1 MKESFTLTSVAALV
15 LVAGVVHAASP
26 LVDEPPKPEP
36 SPTQPTA
43 VAAPPVVA
51 PFGLRGLGV
60 GTSVRIDQT
69 FAPYN
74 VADKGYFESVH
85 FVSASLKVSDTFA
98 LSLRTGVDRY
108 GPSGE
113 STTSGFLNTA
123 LGVQGAT
130 KLGRWFRFAASSG
143 VVLPTAN
150 GGGNTPDASVAAA
163 HKAGTLV
170 RAFMAG
176 SMFAANDLN
185 IPLGVDFGF
194 VARGFTAQLE
204 TGFSAGFRV
213 RGELVQADS
222 TKVNSTSGLLVGYY
236 VVPEVSIGG
245 ELWYQRYLTTPAA
258 VEKDP
263 SQRDNLSVAGG
274 VRATVKG
281 AGATF
286 RPGVSY
292 GVGLRGQVSDKHVHM
307 VQIDLP
313 VSF

>member
-1 MKESFTLTSVAALV
+1 MREPFTVTSIAALV
-15 LVAGVVHAASP
+15 LVAGVVHAATP
-26 LVDEPPKPEP
+26 LADEPPKPEP
-36 SPTQPTA
+36 STTKPTSG
-43 VAAPPVVA
+43 APPMVA

-69 FAPYN
+69 FAPYT

-108 GPSGE
+108 GASGE

-123 LGVQGAT
+123 LGVHGAT

-163 HKAGTLV
+163 HRAGTLV

-185 IPLGVDFGF
+185 VPFGVDFGF
-194 VARGFTAQLE
+194 VAHGFTAQVE
-204 TGFSAGFRV
+204 TNVSAGFRV

-222 TKVNSTSGLLVGYY
+222 TKVNTTSGVLVGYY
-236 VVPEVSIGG
+236 VVPEVSVGA

-281 AGATF
+281 VGATF

-307 VQIDLP
+307 LQIDLP